1 MENQSFK
8 ITDSL
13 FASQSQRLL
22 NAIIDSLFI
31 YILILSAG
39 TTIVLVAEAMNN
51 FILSSWVEEMSIP
64 EIVFYSLL
72 ILFLYYFLT
81 EVYFSRTV
89 AKLITKTIVVNYDGS
104 KPTIKMIFIRTL
116 SRFIPLEGLSYL
128 GSVPRGWHDVLSR
141 TYVVQKKEFLKN
153 KASFQNA

>member
-51 FILSSWVEEMSIP
+51 FVLSSWVEEMSIP

-128 GSVPRGWHDVLSR
+128 GSVPRGWHDALSR